1 MIVGSVKTNIGHL
14 ESAAGIAGLIKVVLC
29 LRNQQ
34 IPAHLHFHRWNPHID
49 LQGTPVVIPT
59 EAMPWKRGSRPRLA
73 GVSSFGFSG
82 TNAHIILEEAPL
94 PVQTQSQVE
103 RPQHLLALSAR
114 TASALSA
121 LTSRYA
127 EHLRGSDAAIEDIC
141 FTANAGRSHFAY
153 RAVWTGR
160 TVQDLTAALADPR
173 SIPTAVSDREPEV
186 VFLFTGQGSQYPG
199 MGRELYQTQ
208 PVFRAAIEE
217 CAQLL
222 QDTLQQ
228 PLLDVLYG
236 SQTHLLD
243 ETAYTQPALFAV
255 EYALA
260 RMWQSWGVSRA
271 PLPVIA

>member
-1 MIVGSVKTNIGHL
+1 MS
-14 ESAAGIAGLIKVVLC
+14 
-29 LRNQQ
+29 
-34 IPAHLHFHRWNPHID
+34 
-49 LQGTPVVIPT
+49 
-59 EAMPWKRGSRPRLA
+59 WKRGSRPRLA
-73 GVSSFGFSG
+73 SVSSFGFSG

-94 PVQTQSQVE
+94 HVQTQSRVE
-103 RPQHLLALSAR
+103 RPSICSHCRPHGIGLVCFDVSLCRALF
-114 TASALSA
+114 
-121 LTSRYA
+121 
-127 EHLRGSDAAIEDIC
+127 RGSDAAIEDIC

-160 TVQDLTAALADPR
+160 TVQDLTAALADA
-173 SIPTAVSDREPEV
+173 SSLPTAVSDCEPEV

-199 MGRELYQTQ
+199 MGRELYLTQ

-222 QDTLQQ
+222 QNTLQQ

-243 ETAYTQPALFAV
+243 HTAYTQPALFAV

-260 RMWQSWGVSRA
+260 QHVAKLGGQAERRCRS
-271 PLPVIA
+271 